1 MKRRISAFWPAAILF
16 WVGCLGPPRLVD
28 PGMYVDP
35 TGEEYLTIA
44 GTSVSL
50 HVRTSIGDEPEYF
63 LDTTYE
69 LWVGEEGGLYF
80 KHVADTEHFL
90 GVGRFVWYWDGAE
103 IIRRTDA
110 RTGVVTEFRR
120 LDPAAKGR

>member
-1 MKRRISAFWPAAILF
+1 MDRISPIWPAAILLGM
-16 WVGCLGPPRLVD
+16 GCLGPPRVVH
-28 PGMYVDP
+28 PGTYVDP

-50 HVRTSIGDEPEYF
+50 HVQTSWEDEPERF

-69 LWVGEEGGLYF
+69 LRVGEDGAVYF
-80 KHVADTEHFL
+80 IHVADTEHFL

-110 RTGVVTEFRR
+110 KTGVVTEFRR
-120 LDPAAKGR
+120 IDPRSQAR